1 MSKRAGRRSF
11 QEAKRIRRLFV
22 RENAKSLS
30 VLGVF
35 VVIIAIAVVL
45 VEVLVLRSK
54 AGAWFAAGA
63 ATAGMGWAVWYLLEF
78 DGSRRLRDAGRAEQL
93 TSGLFRKLSDG
104 GWYVVDHIEFAGFD
118 VDHVAV
124 GPAGVFAVETKHTN
138 VPWKVTPAGLEGP
151 YRDPVFQAR
160 ENSRKIRLLL
170 KSEGVS
176 VPVTP
181 ALMLWGRGAPR
192 LDAGCT
198 VIGDVAVVNGNQVD
212 EWLSEFPEA
221 QLDQGAIEAVREVL
235 QRFVERR
242 DSYIGRTAI
251 R

>member
-11 QEAKRIRRLFV
+11 QEAKRIRRLFL
-22 RENAKSLS
+22 RENAKSLFQ
-30 VLGVF
+30 LGTL
-35 VVIIAIAVVL
+35 VVIIAVAVVL
-45 VEVLVLRSK
+45 FEALVLRSE
-54 AGAWFAAGA
+54 AAAWFAAGA
-63 ATAGMGWAVWYLLEF
+63 TTAGVGWAFWYLLEF
-78 DGSRRLRDAGRAEQL
+78 DGSRRLKDAGRAEQL
-93 TSGLFRKLSDG
+93 SSRLFRKLRDA

-118 VDHVAV
+118 VDHVAI

-138 VPWKVTPAGLEGP
+138 VPWKVTSAGLEGP
-151 YRDPVFQAR
+151 YRDPVFQAS

-181 ALMLWGRGAPR
+181 ALILWGRGAPR
-192 LDAGCT
+192 LDTGCT
-198 VIGDVAVVNGNQVD
+198 MIGDVAVVNGNQLD
-212 EWLSEFPEA
+212 EWLSEFPDV

-242 DSYIGRTAI
+242 DSYIKRTA